1 MYLQW
6 FWYIISLPTLISC
19 THNSGTARS
28 VTESK
33 KDKTLANN
41 IFIVNVFAYLYA
53 CVCFNFLLSLK
64 TFSFTCALLKSFFR
78 RPLQQYFDAQPS
90 QYIKRWCFDGL
101 EMLWMSCFLVLI
113 YRLRMICWYITR
125 ISEYIYNIILIYY
138 SYKFLCSDQIVC
150 YTLQVWG

>member
-53 CVCFNFLLSLK
+53 CVCVSISCFRWKHFPSHVPFSSRSFVVHCNNILMHSLANIHKKMMLRWIRNVLNVGLLSLN
-64 TFSFTCALLKSFFR
+64 
-78 RPLQQYFDAQPS
+78 PQVQND
-90 QYIKRWCFDGL
+90 
-101 EMLWMSCFLVLI
+101 ML
-113 YRLRMICWYITR
+113 ITR
-125 ISEYIYNIILIYY
+125 ISEYICNIILIYK
-138 SYKFLCSDQIVC
+138 SNKFLCGDQIVC
-150 YTLQVWG
+150 YTLQV

>member
-90 QYIKRWCFDGL
+90 QCIKRWCFDGL
-101 EMLWMSCFLVLI
+101 EMFWMSYCLVLI
-113 YRLRMICWYITR
+113 YRFRMICNTNIWTL
-125 ISEYIYNIILIYY
+125 IILIYWY
-138 SYKFLCSDQIVC
+138 NKFLRSDQIVC
-150 YTLQVWG
+150 YTLQV